1 MEYTTILRIKKVSN
15 HKRKELKDVENQE
28 NENNKQQYNN
38 GTGLNKT
45 LYTGMNGK
53 KVTIWKFIL
62 GIILLVGGTILAIS
76 AVL

>member
-1 MEYTTILRIKKVSN
+1 M
-15 HKRKELKDVENQE
+15 ENQE

>member
-1 MEYTTILRIKKVSN
+1 M
-15 HKRKELKDVENQE
+15 ENQE

-38 GTGLNKT
+38 GSGLNKT

-53 KVTIWKFIL
+53 QVTLWKFIL
-62 GIILLVGGTILAIS
+62 GIILLGGGIFVAII

>member
-1 MEYTTILRIKKVSN
+1 M
-15 HKRKELKDVENQE
+15 ENQE

-53 KVTIWKFIL
+53 KVTVWKFIV
-62 GIILLVGGTILAIS
+62 GIILLGGGIFVALS